1 METHAHH
8 LNKAPS
14 SGWKHYFFEF
24 FMLFL
29 AVFCGFLAEYRLEHI
44 IEKDR
49 EKQYMRS
56 MTEDLK
62 SDESMLENNIVLR
75 MQRIAMIDS
84 LGEVLELAQ
93 RSEYE
98 NYI

>member
-1 METHAHH
+1 
-8 LNKAPS
+8 
-14 SGWKHYFFEF
+14 
-24 FMLFL
+24 MLFL
-29 AVFCGFLAEYRLEHI
+29 AVFCGFLAEYRLEHL

-84 LGEVLELAQ
+84 LVYLLNLPQ
-93 RSEYE
+93 QP
-98 NYI
+98 